1 MLGMVEMAM
10 VGMVGIVGM
19 VGGRGTWPKIA
30 LLVRSAIDG

>member
-19 VGGRGTWPKIA
+19 VGAGDVAQDCSPGEEC
-30 LLVRSAIDG
+30 D